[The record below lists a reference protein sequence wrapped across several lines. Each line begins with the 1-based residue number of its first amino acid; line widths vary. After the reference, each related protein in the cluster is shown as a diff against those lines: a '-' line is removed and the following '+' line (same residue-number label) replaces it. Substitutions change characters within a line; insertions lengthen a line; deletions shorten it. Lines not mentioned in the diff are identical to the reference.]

1 MAFDV
6 NLGKSQTKL
15 MHKLTKIG
23 IPTLDERLKGL
34 PSNSVILLL
43 GDPGSGF
50 DTFLHQVLHSRRQS
64 GSDILYVSLDR
75 SQEEIEYDMNIYNW
89 DCNGWDFI
97 DLSPGAEKR
106 NDQRAMSWSMDS
118 VNLVSHDLI
127 RRLENLKQKA
137 RHKTLHTDIRLD
149 STINSLSSM
158 LLNSE
163 SERSVISFL
172 NEYASTIRDTNGFH
186 FLTLLRGVHG
196 EQTERLLAH
205 IADVVLEFLTVR
217 EGNEYQRVLGIKKMR
232 GIVAPPSSLFQLEF
246 TDKGVLPVTTTR
258 VK

>member
-6 NLGKSQTKL
+6 NVSAQPKL
-15 MHKLTKIG
+15 MHKLTRIG

-34 PSNSVILLL
+34 PSNSVILLV

-50 DTFLHQVLHSRRQS
+50 DTFLHQVLYQRKQS
-64 GSDILYVSLDR
+64 GSNILYVSLDR
-75 SQEEIEYDMNIYNW
+75 SEEEIEYDMNIYKW
-89 DCNGWDFI
+89 TAKDWDFL
-97 DLSPGAEKR
+97 DLSPGAEKKQS
-106 NDQRAMSWSMDS
+106 QRAMSWSMDS
-118 VNLVSHDLI
+118 VNLLSHDLI
-127 RRLENLKQKA
+127 RRLNELKEKT
-137 RHKTLHTDIRLD
+137 RHQAIHSEIKLD

-158 LLNSE
+158 LLHSDN
-163 SERSVISFL
+163 ERNVLSFL
-172 NEYASTIRDTNGFH
+172 NEYAATIRDTNGFH

-205 IADVVLEFLTVR
+205 MADVVLEFLTVR
-217 EGNEYQRVLGIKKMR
+217 EGNDYLRILGVKKMR